1 MNAWTFE
8 PSIVL
13 GLLGLALAYTLALTR
28 MGWSASPAQ
37 ILAFG
42 AGLLTLALALLS
54 PLDTF
59 ADQILF
65 SAHMLQHLLLLLV
78 VPLFLLLGLPDA
90 AFARSLQAPL
100 LRIVL
105 KLLAPPL
112 PAFLLSLL
120 ILWLWHVPTFY
131 EAALRD
137 ETLHACEHLCFLA
150 SAALFWWPIVR
161 PSTYPWSMP
170 ELVQLLYL
178 FGAAVSSTMLAA
190 LITFSADVLYPSYT
204 AIGPFAVARDSLG
217 LTPLTDQQAGGLM
230 MWIGGGL
237 WYFGACGVVFARMF
251 SSPANDQPAGEASN
265 LQDNGVTT

>member
-1 MNAWTFE
+1 MTAWTFE

-13 GLLGLALAYTLALTR
+13 GLVGLALVYTLALTR
-28 MGWSASPAQ
+28 LGWSASPAQ

-54 PLDTF
+54 PLDAF
-59 ADQILF
+59 ADHILF

-90 AFARSLQAPL
+90 AFARAWQAPP
-100 LRIVL
+100 LRALL

-112 PAFLLSLL
+112 PTFLLSLL
-120 ILWLWHVPTFY
+120 VLWLWHVPTIY
-131 EAALRD
+131 EAALLD

-150 SAALFWWPIVR
+150 SAFLFWWPIVR
-161 PSTYPWSMP
+161 PATYPWPMP

-190 LITFSADVLYPSYT
+190 LITFSADLLYPSYA
-204 AIGPFAVARDSLG
+204 AIGRFAAVRDSLG

-237 WYFGACGVVFARMF
+237 WYFGAGGVVFARMF
-251 SSPANDQPAGEASN
+251 SSPVDDRQAGEASN